1 MVILLTSDVFFLQVR
16 LCKDRTSERL
26 YAIKIISKDFLKKRK
41 NGKTTETYFEDI
53 KREIAIMK
61 KLLHPNI
68 LRLYEVLDDPKVNKM
83 YLVLEYMKKGDLINV
98 LKKRDGN
105 GNDSDF
111 QTLSDFEVWQIFRQL
126 VTGIRYL
133 HFQNIVHG
141 DIKPQNL
148 LLGDDGIV
156 KIADFGISQMLSGS
170 DEQLHDAGGTP
181 AFMAP
186 ELCEGKKNFSGQLAD
201 IWAIGATIFMLRFGQ
216 PPFVAK
222 SIINLYY
229 KICNDPL
236 VFPVTPS
243 IDPGLQNLIEGM
255 LEKNPEKRLTIAQ
268 IVAHPWYRQ
277 PPPPPSLASLAP
289 ASNTMASPMVGN
301 KGRPS
306 VPAPAPAPAPTTTG
320 SGNSS
325 NNNGAN
331 TNGSGGGTGS
341 NTPSR
346 PQSSNGGSSVS
357 ASGNPTAPT
366 STAAV
371 PTFQPPPSYDDEANE
386 AMKGPIHRTILNND
400 DVFMSIGNISVTDHE
415 DYEGAIGDVIEEGE
429 DEDSDEEDN
438 DDDEGGGGHG
448 KKAKGVKAADKLLGR
463 NRDALL
469 AANKDDGGSRSE
481 HKDSSD
487 SRRPSRSSANPS
499 PPPTM
504 AEDKRD
510 KLGRKIKPAAAKA
523 ASKGSDSDSDDGVG
537 DDDDLVSELASSKSP
552 SKKKS
557 PATPAAAPGGGGRGE
572 APALMETGGS
582 DIMGTN
588 WGADVFQMVDDD
600 EDERGD
606 DDDEEV
612 DVDSDEGQDR
622 FDANRVQAAG
632 DTKGKTMVRKESHS
646 EMSEE
651 EEARRSRRFMKKITK
666 KSTENMMRSLPNDGT
681 SGSTGTGAAGSSS
694 SSSSTSSSAAAGNR
708 STAAASSSKT
718 KAAAVSA
725 TSSTSAASASTS
737 SGAQNHSSMAKSQSQ
752 PLTLSTPHIGLSSHS
767 TTGSAAQLFPSG
779 PLSQSTGLN
788 SLNTSST
795 SSSPLLKPG
804 SRSAR
809 GDPTRTFS
817 MNSTFDDDEPE
828 ALTTE
833 EFQAMMDTLSQQ
845 NTQGSRYAGN
855 GVEPIGEEGE
865 GEESSNRVPGGAS
878 GGNGGSGPSSAQSTL
893 AAISHRSNSVT
904 DQGLID
910 VAMQVVWDQI
920 DSLKVS
926 YLNPR
931 VKIGGAFHSE
941 QGIRPTQEDRCVL
954 LPNVAAMQALTA
966 YDLNPGTKEQLNMFA
981 LAGIFDGHDGWRA
994 SQYLAQYLATML
1006 VTHDKFVDPKQ
1017 LNHAINDTFTSID
1030 LQVSYIYRCVVYEK
1044 AVLK

>member
-1 MVILLTSDVFFLQVR
+1 
-16 LCKDRTSERL
+16 L

-148 LLGDDGIV
+148 LLGEDGLV

-236 VFPVTPS
+236 VFPATPS
-243 IDPGLQNLIEGM
+243 IEPGLQNLIEGM

-289 ASNTMASPMVGN
+289 AVNVMASPMVGN

-306 VPAPAPAPAPTTTG
+306 VPTPAPAPST
-320 SGNSS
+320 SGSS
-325 NNNGAN
+325 NNGA
-331 TNGSGGGTGS
+331 TTTGS

-346 PQSSNGGSSVS
+346 PQSSNGGAS
-357 ASGNPTAPT
+357 ATAPT
-366 STAAV
+366 SDAAV

-400 DVFMSIGNISVTDHE
+400 DVFMSIGNISVTEHE

-429 DEDSDEEDN
+429 DEDSDEEEDN
-438 DDDEGGGGHG
+438 DEDEGGHG

-463 NRDALL
+463 NRDALI
-469 AANKDDGGSRSE
+469 AANKDDGSRSE
-481 HKDSSD
+481 HKDGSSSND
-487 SRRPSRSSANPS
+487 ARRPSRSSANPS
-499 PPPTM
+499 PPPPAV

-523 ASKGSDSDSDDGVG
+523 AAKDSDSSDSDDGVG
-537 DDDDLVSELASSKSP
+537 DGDDLVSELASSKSP

-557 PATPAAAPGGGGRGE
+557 RAATAAAAAAGGE
-572 APALMETGGS
+572 SPSLMETGGG

-588 WGADVFQMVDDD
+588 WGADVFQMVEDD
-600 EDERGD
+600 EDDRGD
-606 DDDEEV
+606 DDDDEV
-612 DVDSDEGQDR
+612 DVDSDEGNDR
-622 FDANRVQAAG
+622 FDATRVQANG

-666 KSTENMMRSLPNDGT
+666 KSTENMMRSLPSDGT
-681 SGSTGTGAAGSSS
+681 SGSTGTGAAAA
-694 SSSSTSSSAAAGNR
+694 SSSAAAGSR
-708 STAAASSSKT
+708 SAATAAASSSKAKT
-718 KAAAVSA
+718 
-725 TSSTSAASASTS
+725 ASASS
-737 SGAQNHSSMAKSQSQ
+737 SGTQNHSSMAKSQSQ

-767 TTGSAAQLFPSG
+767 TTGSAAQLFPAG
-779 PLSQSTGLN
+779 PPSQSTGLN

-865 GEESSNRVPGGAS
+865 GEESSSRAPGGAN
-878 GGNGGSGPSSAQSTL
+878 GGGGSGGSGPSSAQSTL
-893 AAISHRSNSVT
+893 AAGGHRSNSVT

-920 DSLKVS
+920 ESLKVS

-966 YDLNPGTKEQLNMFA
+966 CDLNPGTKEQLNMFA

-994 SQYLAQYLATML
+994 AQYLAQYLATML

-1030 LQVSYIYRCVVYEK
+1030 LQVSLVGLLHCVACEE
-1044 AVLK
+1044 AVLM